1 MADPAAGR
9 AWPNRA
15 SLARMIA
22 CDALRIER
30 PAPGVARI
38 VIDRPP
44 ANALSQGLRAALRTE
59 LARIDADHAVRAV
72 ILTGAGRAFCSGD
85 DLSEAQSR
93 TPDEARNSLE
103 DFAALFSQ
111 VERLRPP
118 VVAAVGGWC
127 TGGGLELALCCDL
140 RIASDQAR
148 FVCAGVNVGLVA
160 SAWRLPRLI
169 GLSRAKQM
177 LLTGLPVDA
186 TTAAASGMVSA
197 VVAADALQDEAL
209 KLAER
214 VASRAPLAVEAA
226 KRIANQ
232 AFEMDGDAARD
243 LFVQEASALALTQ
256 DHSAALE
263 AFAAKAEPKFTRR

>member
-1 MADPAAGR
+1 
-9 AWPNRA
+9 
-15 SLARMIA
+15 MIA